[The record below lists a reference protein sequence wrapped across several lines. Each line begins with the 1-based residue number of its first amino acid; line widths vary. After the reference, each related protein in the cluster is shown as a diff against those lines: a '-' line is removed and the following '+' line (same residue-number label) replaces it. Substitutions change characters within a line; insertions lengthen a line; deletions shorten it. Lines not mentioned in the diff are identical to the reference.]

1 MLIKCAKSLSEL
13 RPAPSAM
20 FDGIETAARV
30 IWDTK
35 LNFSSIGKDAV
46 NLYISSTRSIAC
58 CQICRLL

>member
-35 LNFSSIGKDAV
+35 PNFSSVGKEAV
-46 NLYISSTRSIAC
+46 NIYIFNKIHC
-58 CQICRLL
+58 LLPDL

>member
-35 LNFSSIGKDAV
+35 PNFSSIGKDAV
-46 NLYISSTRSIAC
+46 SQRSGLSTALTH
-58 CQICRLL
+58 RLV